1 MRVVKLDRRHRLGK
15 QGFTHAFRF
24 ERYGPELNIIEQHLA
39 KKYGY
44 SWNNEKCWG
53 SYWGKQSSNGTRIYW
68 IGFRNENL
76 VTQTLLS
83 LK

>member
-1 MRVVKLDRRHRLGK
+1 MRIVKLDRRHRLGK

-24 ERYGPELNIIEQHLA
+24 EGYDPNLSTIEQALA
-39 KKYGY
+39 KKYGW

-53 SYWGKQSSNGTRIYW
+53 SYWGKRSANGTRICW
-68 IGFRNENL
+68 IGFRDEKL
-76 VTQTLLS
+76 ITQTLLS

>member
-1 MRVVKLDRRHRLGK
+1 MKVVKLDRRHRLGK

-24 ERYGPELNIIEQHLA
+24 EGYESSVVDIEKNLST
-39 KKYGY
+39 KYGY

-53 SYWGKQSSNGTRIYW
+53 SYWGKKSVNGSRLYW
-68 IGFRNENL
+68 IGFRNEQL